1 MKKIKCDRFN
11 RKIQNGRKNP
21 IWGKEFTPN
30 GFDWVGYSN
39 SSNKE

>member
-1 MKKIKCDRFN
+1 MKKTRYKRFN
-11 RKIQNGRKNP
+11 KKFQNGRRNP

-39 SSNKE
+39 PSNKE